1 MNKENGVFLV
11 RIKDDKYNKNKYN
24 FINVKIIFIFIL
36 CLLLLLFII
45 ILCINLVASF
55 LTNKYNVNYQKIDY
69 PKNYSPKND
78 YPKNNNQ
85 KFTSLETNENLLD
98 EKSYILEQ
106 FSKFMNRK
114 ITYVD
119 TLVLI
124 KDWNFGNRMISLNNA
139 IYYCEILR
147 CKEIL
152 VSRRFS
158 FIKNPIYYEKFNM
171 VIKHKKNVDCSEAGT
186 ACIGNAFLYDL
197 RYNNTIPGHRF
208 FVIQEEFLKSVPKYK
223 ANEDD
228 LYIHIR
234 SGDIFYNCLHPDY
247 AQPPLCFYEFIIN
260 NYKFKK
266 IFIVA
271 ENKKNPVI
279 NALLDKYENIEF
291 LHKGFVGDIS
301 YIINAHNLVLSMSSF
316 SYVIARLS
324 KNLKNVF
331 SYDMIIKEEKDKFL
345 IDDDK
350 NEEKFIEIKMK
361 ASDEYKARMYPWRNT
376 KEQLELMLSVTC

>member
-24 FINVKIIFIFIL
+24 FINIKIIFIFIL

-69 PKNYSPKND
+69 PKTYSPKTD

-171 VIKHKKNVDCSEAGT
+171 VIKHKKNADCSEDGT

-260 NYKFKK
+260 NYKFRK

-376 KEQLELMLSVTC
+376 KEQLELMLSATC